1 MLDFEGLI
9 VEGLLVAVGGTIGG
23 LLRVGVSTLA
33 AQLFGEHLPWG
44 TFVVNVTGALAIG
57 IFAGAAFGGTAL
69 WLLFVTGVLGSYTTV
84 STFSLQTLFLLD
96 QRAFGRAAL
105 NAGGSLVVCLSAA
118 TLGFVLAG
126 R

>member
-1 MLDFEGLI
+1 MLIMEGLI
-9 VEGLLVAVGGTIGG
+9 VAVGGTIGG
-23 LLRVGVSTLA
+23 FLRVGVSTLA
-33 AQLFGEHLPWG
+33 ARLFGEHFPWG
-44 TFVVNVTGALAIG
+44 TLVVNATGCLAIG
-57 IFAGAAFGGTAL
+57 IVAGAAFGGTAL

-105 NAGGSLVVCLSAA
+105 NVGGSLVVCLLAA